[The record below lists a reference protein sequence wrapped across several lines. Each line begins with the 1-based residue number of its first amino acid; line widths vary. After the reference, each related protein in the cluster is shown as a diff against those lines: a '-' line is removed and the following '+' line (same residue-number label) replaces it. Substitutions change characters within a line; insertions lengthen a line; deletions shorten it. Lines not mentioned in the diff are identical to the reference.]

1 MKRVLILC
9 THNSARSQMA
19 EGWLRQQ
26 LAQAGVA
33 AEVHSA
39 GSEKTRV
46 KPEAIQVMAEKGID
60 LAQHSSKLIEE
71 LPDSQNFDAV
81 VTVCDDANRTCP
93 LFGGETR
100 RYHVGLPDP
109 SGGSLDDWRTSRD
122 QVERV
127 FAVLA
132 SHLQAGTWPTADE
145 LQAAR

>member
-1 MKRVLILC
+1 MNRILILC

-19 EGWLRQQ
+19 EGWLRQ
-26 LAQAGVA
+26 LLHQAGVA

-60 LAQHSSKLIEE
+60 LTGHTSKLIEE
-71 LPDSQNFDAV
+71 LPDPQNFDAV
-81 VTVCDDANRTCP
+81 VTVCGDANRSCP
-93 LFGGETR
+93 LFPRQTR
-100 RYHVGLPDP
+100 HYHVGLPDP
-109 SGGSLDDWRTSRD
+109 SGGGLEDWRTSRD

-132 SHLQAGTWPTADE
+132 SHLQAGTWPTVNEFQGA
-145 LQAAR
+145 L